1 VTSAAPPAIG
11 DIVYLKSILANLHI
25 YAVITDPNTP
35 NQFAI
40 TAEYYGDDGALTA
53 PAIVGPKG
61 DAGDPMFALR
71 FINDPTVTKPSDLP
85 TDLTNTEADIG
96 KYYILDTLDT
106 NNNVIGTTAYI
117 WYGTQYRQM
126 MMGTQGPPGPYPVIT
141 PTCTLIPPNQ
151 VSYVD
156 VSGTIADPT
165 FAFYLAAPQ
174 GPQGLGGY
182 DPRLSTTFPLQG
194 QSLVYN
200 GKLAANGVDPLYEP
214 TSLNDLIPMPYSVP
228 ESAFI
233 SQFGITATRQ
243 TVCTFAVPQQPFTW
257 KPWVEGH
264 MHVYGVEVSSN
275 PLQVGCEVRL
285 GDANTGPVV
294 AFGWG
299 DMFGAIN
306 LMPHFSSS
314 SSPSTALTPNNALAK
329 VVANHTG
336 TSGTLYVNIVNTGL
350 AAAFDYNNTDSQLAV
365 TVLPIPPTPPP
376 GS

>member
-1 VTSAAPPAIG
+1 
-11 DIVYLKSILANLHI
+11 
-25 YAVITDPNTP
+25 
-35 NQFAI
+35 
-40 TAEYYGDDGALTA
+40 
-53 PAIVGPKG
+53 
-61 DAGDPMFALR
+61 
-71 FINDPTVTKPSDLP
+71 
-85 TDLTNTEADIG
+85 
-96 KYYILDTLDT
+96 
-106 NNNVIGTTAYI
+106 
-117 WYGTQYRQM
+117 
-126 MMGTQGPPGPYPVIT
+126 
-141 PTCTLIPPNQ
+141 
-151 VSYVD
+151 
-156 VSGTIADPT
+156 
-165 FAFYLAAPQ
+165 
-174 GPQGLGGY
+174 
-182 DPRLSTTFPLQG
+182 
-194 QSLVYN
+194 
-200 GKLAANGVDPLYEP
+200 
-214 TSLNDLIPMPYSVP
+214 
-228 ESAFI
+228 
-233 SQFGITATRQ
+233 
-243 TVCTFAVPQQPFTW
+243 
-257 KPWVEGH
+257 